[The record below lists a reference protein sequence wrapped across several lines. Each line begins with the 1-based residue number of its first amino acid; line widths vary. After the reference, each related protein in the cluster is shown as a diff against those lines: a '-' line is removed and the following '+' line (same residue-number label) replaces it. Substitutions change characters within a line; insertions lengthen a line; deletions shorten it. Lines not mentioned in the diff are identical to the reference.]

1 MSYSIKEVSQ
11 KFNISPYTLR
21 YYEKE
26 GLIPSVKRN
35 ESGRRLYTEDD
46 LGWIQTID
54 CMRATGMSIAY
65 IKKYADLCAQGE
77 DTISERRKIILDQKK
92 VIEEQLKKYNELL
105 NLVDL
110 KLDYYDEKI
119 TRDELKQILNKKTNS
134 YLLKDKSYL
143 ESLTLDGLFI
153 IFLRLYFW
161 HYSIYFK

>member
-11 KFNISPYTLR
+11 KFNISSYTLR

-46 LGWIQTID
+46 LGWIQVID

-65 IKKYADLCAQGE
+65 IKKYVDLCAKGE
-77 DTISERRKIILDQKK
+77 DTIQERRKIIMDQKK

-105 NLVDL
+105 NLVDM

-119 TRDELKQILNKKTNS
+119 TRDELKQILNKK
-134 YLLKDKSYL
+134 KK
-143 ESLTLDGLFI
+143 
-153 IFLRLYFW
+153 
-161 HYSIYFK
+161 